1 MIVNADD
8 FGHDERTTEAIIESF
23 QKGYVNQTTLMVN
36 MPDADRAVARAKELG
51 IADRVGLHFNIVEGK
66 PLSEEMVKSRFC
78 SNGLFDEGKI
88 ETRYFTDYDGDSTKA
103 LVAEAR
109 AQVKKYVEYGLPL
122 MHCDSHCHMHTRLPI
137 ARVLFPILKEYGFKS
152 VRRPYNLGFGWSM
165 RDILRRFR
173 NGLFAVER
181 IKAGLKTTKGF
192 GDVGKWGM
200 NDVEVMVHPRYNARG
215 VLVNCTDYKNSEGR
229 LMAELGLLNK

>member
-51 IADRVGLHFNIVEGK
+51 IADKVGLHFNIVEGK
-66 PLSEEMVKSRFC
+66 PLSEAIAKSRFC
-78 SNGLFDEGKI
+78 SDGLFDENKI
-88 ETRYFTDYDGDSTKA
+88 EVRYFGDFGSEYA
-103 LVAEAR
+103 EVLLAEAR

-137 ARVLFPILKEYGFKS
+137 ARILFPILKEYGFKS
-152 VRRPYNLGFGWSM
+152 VRRPYNLGFGWGL
-165 RDILRRFR
+165 RDVLRRFR
-173 NGLFAVER
+173 NGLFNIER

-192 GDVGKWGM
+192 GGVGKWGM
-200 NDVEVMVHPRYNARG
+200 DEVEIMVHPRYNAQG
-215 VLVNCTDYKNSEGR
+215 VLVNCTDYKKSDGR
-229 LMAELGLLNK
+229 PMAELGLLRK